1 MKGVLMIWGLVL
13 MIFASTVD
21 LNSSYPAE
29 NLIKPNLVRAVIDS
43 ARIIGLPSSRSA
55 KLHARK
61 IQMSDPAIQQVSAD
75 QKPLSDRKL
84 FFRDYF

>member
-1 MKGVLMIWGLVL
+1 MIWGLVL
-13 MIFASTVD
+13 MIFGSQINLNPAYPTKD
-21 LNSSYPAE
+21 L
-29 NLIKPNLVRAVIDS
+29 IRPNLVRAVIDS

-75 QKPLSDRKL
+75 QKPLSDRRL

>member
-1 MKGVLMIWGLVL
+1 MIWGLVL
-13 MIFASTVD
+13 MIFALPVD
-21 LNSSYPAE
+21 LNSGYPAKD
-29 NLIKPNLVRAVIDS
+29 LIKPNLVRAVIDS

-75 QKPLSDRKL
+75 PKPLSDRKL